1 MIRVADQIF
10 CTSKPSVGV
19 PNPPISGFYTPRNG
33 FCMGEKLIFACS
45 MKRFAFFSLYWA
57 ASLLLL
63 AVLLCS
69 MGYRMA
75 EALMLSTSLLPVAII
90 FRQMIA
96 HTNFSAKKLEVARS
110 LFFILMFVLIMAFLA
125 VHVAQAVILYDYR
138 QMTETDFSVP
148 ATLLNP
154 VFLLAVLTL
163 MMVGDYGLGRILGR
177 HLPEAKETITFASDL
192 QTTKSKEQENSSS
205 VTNEPI
211 TFISNRQSMTLTR
224 EEILYVESCD
234 TEVWIHATDGRR
246 FRNKTPISSWERLLG
261 AEYLRIHRSYLV
273 RLSACTGLEHDNVII
288 GEERLPVSRKYKER
302 VSSLLP

>member
-1 MIRVADQIF
+1 
-10 CTSKPSVGV
+10 
-19 PNPPISGFYTPRNG
+19 
-33 FCMGEKLIFACS
+33 
-45 MKRFAFFSLYWA
+45 MKRFAFFALYWT

-75 EALMLSTSLLPVAII
+75 EALMLSTSLLPIAII

-96 HTNFSAKKLEVARS
+96 HTNFSAKRWEVARS

-125 VHVAQAVILYDYR
+125 VHIAQAIILYDYR
-138 QMTETDFSVP
+138 QMTDTDFSVP

-154 VFLLAVLTL
+154 VFLLAILTL
-163 MMVGDYGLGRILGR
+163 IMVGDYGLGRILGR

-192 QTTKSKEQENSSS
+192 QSTKPKEQENGSS
-205 VTNEPI
+205 VISEPI

-261 AEYLRIHRSYLV
+261 PEYLRIHRSYLV
-273 RLSACTGLEHDNVII
+273 RPSACTGLEHDNVII
-288 GEERLPVSRKYKER
+288 GEERLPVSRKYKET
-302 VSSLLP
+302 VLLKLTVDS

>member
-1 MIRVADQIF
+1 MAFV
-10 CTSKPSVGV
+10 CPE
-19 PNPPISGFYTPRNG
+19 
-33 FCMGEKLIFACS
+33 MLIFAS
-45 MKRFAFFSLYWA
+45 DMKRFAIFALYWA
-57 ASLLLL
+57 ISLLLL
-63 AVLLCS
+63 AVVFCS

-96 HTNFSAKKLEVARS
+96 HTNFSAKRLEVARS
-110 LFFILMFVLIMAFLA
+110 LFFILLFVVTTAFLA
-125 VHVAQAVILYDYR
+125 VHIAQAVILYDYR
-138 QMTETDFSVP
+138 QMSGTDLHIP
-148 ATLLNP
+148 PTLLNP
-154 VFLLAVLTL
+154 VFLLAILTL
-163 MMVGDYGLGRILGR
+163 MIIGDYGLGRILGK

-192 QTTKSKEQENSSS
+192 QSTKAEGQENGSS
-205 VTNEPI
+205 VINEPI

-302 VSSLLP
+302 VSSLLPSPHILSS

>member
-1 MIRVADQIF
+1 
-10 CTSKPSVGV
+10 
-19 PNPPISGFYTPRNG
+19 
-33 FCMGEKLIFACS
+33 
-45 MKRFAFFSLYWA
+45 MKRFAFFVLYWA
-57 ASLLLL
+57 ISLLLL
-63 AVLLCS
+63 AVVLCNI
-69 MGYRMA
+69 GYRMA

-125 VHVAQAVILYDYR
+125 VHIAQAIILYDYR
-138 QMTETDFSVP
+138 QMTNTDFSVP

-154 VFLLAVLTL
+154 VFLLAILTL

-192 QTTKSKEQENSSS
+192 QSTKPKEQENGSS
-205 VTNEPI
+205 VISEPI

-261 AEYLRIHRSYLV
+261 PEYLRIHRSYLV

-302 VSSLLP
+302 VSSLLPSPHILSS

>member
-1 MIRVADQIF
+1 MGVCPNFGAVKTLCCNVESPYKWF
-10 CTSKPSVGV
+10 LHPSEWLLYG
-19 PNPPISGFYTPRNG
+19 
-33 FCMGEKLIFACS
+33 KLLIFARS
-45 MKRFAFFSLYWA
+45 MKRFAFFLLYWA

-63 AVLLCS
+63 AIVLSS

-96 HTNFSAKKLEVARS
+96 HTNFNAKRLEVARS
-110 LFFILMFVLIMAFLA
+110 LFFILLFVLTMAFLA

-138 QMTETDFSVP
+138 QMTDTEFSVP

-154 VFLLAVLTL
+154 VFLLAILTL
-163 MMVGDYGLGRILGR
+163 MMVGDYGLGCILDK

-192 QTTKSKEQENSSS
+192 QSTNSEEQENSLS
-205 VTNEPI
+205 VINEPI
-211 TFISNRQSMTLTR
+211 TFISNRQSMTLTKQD
-224 EEILYVESCD
+224 ILYVESCD

-261 AEYLRIHRSYLV
+261 PEYLRIHRSYLV
-273 RLSACTGLEHDNVII
+273 RLSACTGMEHDTIII

-302 VSSLLP
+302 VLLN